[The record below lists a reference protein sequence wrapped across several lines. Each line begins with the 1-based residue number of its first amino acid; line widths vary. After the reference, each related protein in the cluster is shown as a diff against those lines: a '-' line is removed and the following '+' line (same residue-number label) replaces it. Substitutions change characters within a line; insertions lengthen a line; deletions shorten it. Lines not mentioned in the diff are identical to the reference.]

1 MGTLRTEIKA
11 ALTGNAALMAVLTG
25 GVLDAQDL
33 PHDGGGAGSAPRL
46 ADRVQVKPYAVI
58 RWGSDTGYQQDSNAL
73 GAGRETFEV
82 YIYQH
87 KGYDTIEDAVGKIK
101 ALLNDQ
107 YITATDRAIAH
118 VLYVQTSG
126 ELPSKELGM
135 ASCKFSRYQV
145 IHIRK

>member
-1 MGTLRTEIKA
+1 MGTLREEIKTT
-11 ALTGNAALMAVLTG
+11 LTGNAPLNAVLTG
-25 GVLDAQDL
+25 GILDAEDL

-46 ADRVQVKPYAVI
+46 ADTVRVEPYAVI
-58 RWGSDTGYQQDSNAL
+58 RWGNDTSYQADSNAL
-73 GAGRETFEV
+73 GAGRELFEV

-87 KGYDTIEDAVGKIK
+87 KGYVTIEQAVGMIK
-101 ALLNDQ
+101 TLLHDQ

-135 ASCKFSRYQV
+135 ASCKFIRFQV